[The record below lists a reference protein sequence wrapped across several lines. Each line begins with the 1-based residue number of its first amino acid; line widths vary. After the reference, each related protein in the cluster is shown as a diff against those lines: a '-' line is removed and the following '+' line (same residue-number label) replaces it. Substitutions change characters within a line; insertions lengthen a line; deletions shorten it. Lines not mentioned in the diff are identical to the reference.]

1 MNSKR
6 RNIIYLFSRGRRYL
20 QVNATTKESTS
31 YVKSLCKHL
40 NISESKAHYICM
52 KHPVITKL
60 NDERIESL
68 VHTVNEVGLSNR
80 SLLEE
85 PALFGILPVTL
96 KFRYKVLEECGI
108 QNISS
113 ACLTTY
119 LTILKQKTIGE
130 LKTLGHLP
138 PHINVENKLA
148 SYMTQWPT
156 SLTTL
161 IDEDVNCTSLYT
173 LRLKIIQRYLEI
185 VLDLT
190 SEEFYRGVKTYPTIK
205 HRPLEYIN
213 ETLEILQ
220 LQIMIPNH
228 KIKNNLYLIHVDPE
242 NLKNII
248 HKFRSIGGIDIKE
261 VIRMHPKLATRNCN
275 TMLETRNVLEEY
287 GISNEAQRRCFS
299 IYTLAPETVKERLE
313 QAKSIPEFSAF
324 NKHPRFLKMI
334 HYNTTAMKRLN
345 KLYNNNKKCVSLN
358 VLSGSAAHYE
368 IFEKA
373 PGDRLGKGKDL
384 LFCISQSLGKK
395 FNMANVRNVIKRH
408 PFWINTPVLQVKY
421 VYEQLSAQFTDQDI
435 YENCPILLYPWKKVR
450 ETLHIIDKKLIEKQ
464 IPMFQENLNYQSL
477 SKSQKLSLVLY
488 LLEKNHYFSGNG
500 VWIEEKNKNVDRIE
514 FEKLP
519 SQNNFIM

>member
-6 RNIIYLFSRGRRYL
+6 RDLFYLLYRGRRYV
-20 QVNATTKESTS
+20 QVSGTTIEESAS
-31 YVKSLCKHL
+31 YVRSLSKHL

-60 NDERIESL
+60 NDEKISSL
-68 VHTVNEVGLSNR
+68 IHTINEMGFSNQ
-80 SLLEE
+80 SLIEE

-96 KFRYKVLEECGI
+96 KFRYKVLNECGI

-113 ACLTTY
+113 ALLTTY
-119 LTILKQKTIGE
+119 LTILKQKKIGE
-130 LKTLGHLP
+130 LKRLGYLP
-138 PHINVENKLA
+138 NHFNVENKLA
-148 SYMTQWPT
+148 SFMTQWPT

-161 IDEDVNCTSLYT
+161 IDEDVNYTSLYT
-173 LRLKIIQRYLEI
+173 LRLKIIQRYLEL

-190 SEEFYRGVKTYPTIK
+190 REEFYRGVETYPTIK

-213 ETLEILQ
+213 ETLQILQ

-228 KIKNNLYLIHVDPE
+228 KIKSNLYLIHVDPE
-242 NLKNII
+242 NLDNII

-275 TMLETRNVLEEY
+275 SLFETRKILEEY

-299 IYTLAPETVKERLE
+299 IYTLAPSTIRERLE
-313 QAKSIPEFSAF
+313 QATKIPEFSAF
-324 NKHPRFLKMI
+324 IKHPRFLKMI

-345 KLYNNNKKCVSLN
+345 RLYNNNKKCVSLN
-358 VLSGSAAHYE
+358 VLSGSTAHYE
-368 IFEKA
+368 AFEKA

-395 FNMANVRNVIKRH
+395 FNMAKIRNCIKRH

-421 VYEQLSAQFTDQDI
+421 VYEQLSTQFADQDI
-435 YENCPILLYPWKKVR
+435 YENCPILLYPWNKVKD
-450 ETLHIIDKKLIEKQ
+450 TLNLIDKKLIEKQ
-464 IPMFQENLNYQSL
+464 LPMFQENLHYDSL

-500 VWIEEKNKNVDRIE
+500 VWTEEKYNDVD
-514 FEKLP
+514 KLNYGKLV
-519 SQNNFIM
+519 SK